1 MSKPVIEA
9 EWGDGSDR
17 SGRARSRSG
26 ALGVQDPREPRLEA
40 RSSIPPA
47 TFQALVDS
55 WADLLV
61 ADYEALEAASGAYH
75 PEPKEPSR

>member
-1 MSKPVIEA
+1 MSKQTVAPQNGI
-9 EWGDGSDR
+9 S
-17 SGRARSRSG
+17 RARSQHA
-26 ALGVQDPREPRLEA
+26 ALEVQDLREPRLEA
-40 RSSIPPA
+40 RSSMPPA

-75 PEPKEPSR
+75 PDPKGDR